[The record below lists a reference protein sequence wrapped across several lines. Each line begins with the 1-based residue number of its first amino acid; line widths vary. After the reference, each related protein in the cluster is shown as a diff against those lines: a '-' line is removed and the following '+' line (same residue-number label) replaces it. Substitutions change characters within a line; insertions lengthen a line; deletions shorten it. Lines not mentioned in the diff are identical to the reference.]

1 MKGQTALEYFIIVSV
16 AFLILLPLVIYA
28 NELII
33 SYNDETRISLAENA
47 VKKIG
52 ENADWVYS
60 QGQPAKRTTEVYM
73 PGNIDQ
79 VSLKNNTVLIR
90 VRTSAGA
97 SDLYYNTISPLNG
110 SLPSSE
116 GYYKMSLTAYQ
127 NFVNVSW

>member
-1 MKGQTALEYFIIVSV
+1 MKAQTAVEYFIIITV
-16 AFLILLPLVIYA
+16 AFLILLPLILYM

-60 QGQPAKRTTEVYM
+60 QGQPARRTFEVYM
-73 PGNIDQ
+73 PGSIDQ
-79 VSLKNNTVLIR
+79 ASLENKTILIR
-90 VRTSAGA
+90 VKTSAGA
-97 SDLYYNTISPLNG
+97 TDSYYNTISPLNG

-116 GYYKMSLTAYQ
+116 GYSKISLTAFQ

>member
-60 QGQPAKRTTEVYM
+60 QGQPAKRTFELYM
-73 PGNIDQ
+73 PGSIDQ
-79 VSLKNNTVLIR
+79 VSLENSTVLIR
-90 VRTSAGA
+90 VKTSAGT
-97 SDLYYNTISPLNG
+97 SDIYYTAISPLDG
-110 SLPSSE
+110 SLPSSK

-127 NFVNVSW
+127 NFVNISW

>member
-33 SYNDETRISLAENA
+33 NYNDETRISLAENA

-52 ENADWVYS
+52 ENSDWVYS
-60 QGQPAKRTTEVYM
+60 QGQPAMRTFPVYM
-73 PGNIDQ
+73 PGGIEH
-79 VSLKNNTVLIR
+79 VSLESSTVLIR
-90 VRTSAGA
+90 VRTTAGTQD
-97 SDLYYNTISPLNG
+97 SYYNTISPLNG

-116 GYYKMSLTAYQ
+116 GYYMVSLTAYQ